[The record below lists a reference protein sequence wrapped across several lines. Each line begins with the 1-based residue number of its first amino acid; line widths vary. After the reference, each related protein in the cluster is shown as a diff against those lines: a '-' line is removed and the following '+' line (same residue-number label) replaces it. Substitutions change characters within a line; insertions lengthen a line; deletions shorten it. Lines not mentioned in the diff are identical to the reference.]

1 VLLFANAIIGYW
13 EEREAGNAIDAL
25 KARLAIKSRV
35 RRDGKWVTLPAKQ
48 LEPGDVIRLRLGD
61 IVPADARLR
70 QGEVTSDIADIF
82 QSDIDA
88 TTKQR
93 LVDARLGQ
101 GQFREQLLEIWN
113 GKCAITYCDIKV
125 ILRASHVKPW
135 SQSNNQQRL
144 DPANGILCQQMAV
157 TCAFA

>member
-35 RRDGKWVTLPAKQ
+35 RRDGKWVTLRAKQ

-70 QGEVTSDIADIF
+70 QCDGAHARGGRRPPDPAAGSVLRYGVSSHHAGRGHAMR
-82 QSDIDA
+82 A
-88 TTKQR
+88 TTRDFGLRRK
-93 LVDARLGQ
+93 A
-101 GQFREQLLEIWN
+101 
-113 GKCAITYCDIKV
+113 CAPCGV
-125 ILRASHVKPW
+125 ASVSMTPRTAPTQHASACHTAGLKYSLSRPMK
-135 SQSNNQQRL
+135 S
-144 DPANGILCQQMAV
+144 
-157 TCAFA
+157 